1 MAPRP
6 CPTCSGPVG
15 LTLTNSSCTF
25 RPLAQVY
32 RAEALGVAADHIHL
46 LSQPVALQGEVDE
59 TGAGHLHLLQL
70 RNGLDQ
76 RNDLLGQA
84 HRVGLGHPGQLHG
97 EVAGIVAVPGA
108 LRALEHDLRQRH
120 LRQQPLLLRLRHSLL
135 EKSDYLA
142 SNHIPRSKGSLAEG
156 SRQPSSRS
164 FPRHCRRNKYTVCH
178 SPVHREAD
186 PDAFLQPPAPT
197 LGAMSH
203 ELIARSLGLRPSAR
217 PIAGGNPRRTSE
229 GHAPSWPR
237 RSA

>member
-25 RPLAQVY
+25 RPWPRSIEPKRSGL
-32 RAEALGVAADHIHL
+32 AADHVHL
-46 LSQPVALQGEVDE
+46 LRQPVALEGEVDE
-59 TGAGHLHLLQL
+59 PGAGRLHLLQL
-70 RNGLDQ
+70 RDGLDQ

-108 LRALEHDLRQRH
+108 LRALEHDLGQRH
-120 LRQQPLLLRLRHSLL
+120 LRQQTLLLRLRHSLL

-142 SNHIPRSKGSLAEG
+142 SNHIPCSKGSLAEG
-156 SRQPSSRS
+156 SDRPSSRS

-178 SPVHREAD
+178 SPVHRKSTQV
-186 PDAFLQPPAPT
+186 PFST
-197 LGAMSH
+197 LGPP
-203 ELIARSLGLRPSAR
+203 LSLRL
-217 PIAGGNPRRTSE
+217 
-229 GHAPSWPR
+229 
-237 RSA
+237 